1 MRAAGAP
8 QGSNSAPTG
17 GSAARDP
24 DGPPRGGTPECGARR
39 SFRRPQAWGDHT
51 STSHRAPLLVWVV
64 ACVVLF
70 FLVFPIFVVIPI
82 SFSAANYLQFP
93 PEDLSLRWY
102 RAYFG
107 GRGWV
112 DATILSAEVACVVSA
127 LATTL
132 GTAAAFGLVRS
143 DFPLKK
149 AVYGALLSPLIVP
162 SIITA
167 IALYFLF
174 APLHLIDSFTGLV
187 LAHTV
192 LALPLVVVV
201 VTASLRGFD
210 MALERAAMSLG
221 AAPWTA
227 LRRVTLPLI
236 APGIV
241 TAALLAFL
249 ASFDE
254 VVVAIFLSG
263 TDAVTLPKKIWEGV
277 WLEITPVIAA
287 ASTIVI
293 ALTIVLFVALE
304 FTRRRSES
312 TTGHALR

>member
-1 MRAAGAP
+1 MNGLK
-8 QGSNSAPTG
+8 
-17 GSAARDP
+17 
-24 DGPPRGGTPECGARR
+24 
-39 SFRRPQAWGDHT
+39 
-51 STSHRAPLLVWVV
+51 APLVVWIL
-64 ACVVLF
+64 AILVLF
-70 FLVFPIFVVIPI
+70 FLVFPLFVLIPL
-82 SFSAANYLQFP
+82 SFSDASYLQFP
-93 PEDLSLRWY
+93 PERLSLRWY
-102 RAYFG
+102 DAYFS

-112 DATILSAEVACVVSA
+112 TATMLSVRVASIVTV

-132 GTAAAFGLVRS
+132 GTAASFALVRS

-149 AVYGALLSPLIVP
+149 VVYGALLSPLIVP

-167 IALYFLF
+167 IAIYFLF
-174 APLHLIDSFTGLV
+174 APLHLVGNYWGLV

-192 LALPLVVVV
+192 LAIPLVVVV
-201 VTASLRGFD
+201 VTASLRGFNLT
-210 MALERAAMSLG
+210 LEHAAMSLG

-227 LRRVTLPLI
+227 LRRVTLPMI
-236 APGIV
+236 SPGIA

-263 TDAVTLPKKIWEGV
+263 SDAVTLPKKIWEGV

-293 ALTIVLFVALE
+293 CFTVALFAAIE
-304 FTRRRSES
+304 YMRRRSETIS
-312 TTGHALR
+312 GQSAR

>member
-1 MRAAGAP
+1 MP
-8 QGSNSAPTG
+8 
-17 GSAARDP
+17 
-24 DGPPRGGTPECGARR
+24 
-39 SFRRPQAWGDHT
+39 
-51 STSHRAPLLVWVV
+51 HRAPRLVWVV
-64 ACVVLF
+64 ACLVLF
-70 FLVFPIFVVIPI
+70 FLVFPMFVVIPI

-93 PEDLSLRWY
+93 PQNLSLRWY
-102 RAYFG
+102 GAYFG

-112 DATILSAEVACVVSA
+112 NATILSAEVACVVSA

-143 DFPLKK
+143 DFPFKK

-174 APLHLIDSFTGLV
+174 APLHLIDTFSGLV

-201 VTASLRGFD
+201 VTASLRGFNV
-210 MALERAAMSLG
+210 ALERAAMSLG
-221 AAPWTA
+221 ASPWTA

-236 APGIV
+236 APGIA
-241 TAALLAFL
+241 TGALLAFL

-263 TDAVTLPKKIWEGV
+263 TNAVTLPKKIWEGV

-293 ALTIVLFVALE
+293 TLTIVLFVALE
-304 FTRRRSES
+304 FVRRRSEF
-312 TTGHALR
+312 TIGHALR

>member
-1 MRAAGAP
+1 MTPR
-8 QGSNSAPTG
+8 SAP
-17 GSAARDP
+17 AA
-24 DGPPRGGTPECGARR
+24 
-39 SFRRPQAWGDHT
+39 
-51 STSHRAPLLVWVV
+51 VWIV
-64 ACVVLF
+64 AGLVLF

-93 PEDLSLRWY
+93 PKSLSLRWY
-102 RAYFG
+102 DAYFN

-112 DATILSAEVACVVSA
+112 DATVLSAEVAAVVTVF
-127 LATTL
+127 ATTL

-143 DFPLKK
+143 DFPMKK

-174 APLHLIDSFTGLV
+174 APMHLVGNFWGLV
-187 LAHTV
+187 LAHTI

-201 VTASLRGFD
+201 VSASLRGFN

-227 LRRVTLPLI
+227 LRRVTLPII
-236 APGIV
+236 APGIA
-241 TAALLAFL
+241 TGALLAFL

-254 VVVAIFLSG
+254 VVVAIFLAG

-287 ASTIVI
+287 ASTVVI
-293 ALTIVLFVALE
+293 ALTIVLFVVLE
-304 FTRRRSES
+304 IMRRRSEA
-312 TTGHALR
+312 TTGHVVH

>member
-1 MRAAGAP
+1 M
-8 QGSNSAPTG
+8 
-17 GSAARDP
+17 
-24 DGPPRGGTPECGARR
+24 
-39 SFRRPQAWGDHT
+39 
-51 STSHRAPLLVWVV
+51 STEHRAPALVWIV
-64 ACVVLF
+64 AGLVLL

-82 SFSAANYLQFP
+82 SFSGANYLQFP
-93 PEDLSLRWY
+93 PRTLSLRWY
-102 RAYFG
+102 DAYFG

-112 DATILSAEVACVVSA
+112 GATVLSAEVAAVVTV

-143 DFPLKK
+143 DFPMKK
-149 AVYGALLSPLIVP
+149 LVYGALLSPLIVP

-174 APLHLIDSFTGLV
+174 APLHLVDSFWGLV
-187 LAHTV
+187 LAHTL

-201 VTASLRGFD
+201 VTASLRGFNT
-210 MALERAAMSLG
+210 ALERAAMSLG

-227 LRRVTLPLI
+227 LRRVTLPII
-236 APGIV
+236 APGIA
-241 TAALLAFL
+241 TGALLAFL

-254 VVVAIFLSG
+254 VVVAIFLSH

-293 ALTIVLFVALE
+293 ALTVALFVVLE
-304 FTRRRSES
+304 FMRRRSEA
-312 TTGHALR
+312 TIGHALR

>member
-1 MRAAGAP
+1 M
-8 QGSNSAPTG
+8 NV
-17 GSAARDP
+17 ARK
-24 DGPPRGGTPECGARR
+24 
-39 SFRRPQAWGDHT
+39 
-51 STSHRAPLLVWVV
+51 APLAVWIV
-64 ACVVLF
+64 AALVLF
-70 FLVFPIFVVIPI
+70 FLVFPIFVVIPL

-102 RAYFG
+102 AAYLG

-112 DATILSAEVACVVSA
+112 DATILSVEVASVVTV
-127 LATTL
+127 LATVL
-132 GTAAAFGLVRS
+132 GTAAAFGIVRS
-143 DFPLKK
+143 DFPFKK

-174 APLHLIDSFTGLV
+174 APLHLVGNFWGLV
-187 LAHTV
+187 LAHTI

-201 VTASLRGFD
+201 VTASLRSFN

-227 LRRVTLPLI
+227 LRRITLPII
-236 APGIV
+236 APGIA
-241 TAALLAFL
+241 TGALLAFL

-254 VVVAIFLSG
+254 VVVAIFLAG

-287 ASTIVI
+287 ASTVVI
-293 ALTIVLFVALE
+293 ALTIALFVVLE
-304 FTRRRSES
+304 LMRRRSEE
-312 TTGHALR
+312 TTGLASH

>member
-1 MRAAGAP
+1 MNVNAADAALPATP
-8 QGSNSAPTG
+8 Q
-17 GSAARDP
+17 R
-24 DGPPRGGTPECGARR
+24 GARR
-39 SFRRPQAWGDHT
+39 PRNDGRT
-51 STSHRAPLLVWVV
+51 YRVPLFVWIV
-64 ACVVLF
+64 AGLVLF

-82 SFSAANYLQFP
+82 SFSAANFLQFP
-93 PEDLSLRWY
+93 PKSLSLRWY
-102 RAYFG
+102 NEYLG
-107 GRGWV
+107 GHGWV
-112 DATILSAEVACVVSA
+112 QATILSAEVAVVASA
-127 LATTL
+127 FATAI
-132 GTAAAFGLVRS
+132 GTAAAFGLIRS
-143 DFPLKK
+143 DFPMKK

-174 APLHLIDSFTGLV
+174 APLHLIDSFAGLV

-192 LALPLVVVV
+192 LGLPLVVVV
-201 VTASLRGFD
+201 VAASLRGFD
-210 MALERAAMSLG
+210 MTVERAAMSLG

-236 APGIV
+236 APGIA
-241 TAALLAFL
+241 TGALLAFL

-263 TDAVTLPKKIWEGV
+263 TNAVTLPKKIWEGV

-287 ASTIVI
+287 ASTVVI
-293 ALTIVLFVALE
+293 AVTVAL
-304 FTRRRSES
+304 FTALELMRRRSES

>member
-1 MRAAGAP
+1 MNASLKAPWPVWIFAGA
-8 QGSNSAPTG
+8 
-17 GSAARDP
+17 
-24 DGPPRGGTPECGARR
+24 
-39 SFRRPQAWGDHT
+39 
-51 STSHRAPLLVWVV
+51 
-64 ACVVLF
+64 VLF
-70 FLVFPIFVVIPI
+70 FLVFPIFVVMPI

-93 PEDLSLRWY
+93 PRSLSLRWY
-102 RAYFG
+102 DAYFG

-112 DATILSAEVACVVSA
+112 DATLLSVRVAAVVTVLS
-127 LATTL
+127 TIL
-132 GTAAAFGLVRS
+132 GTAAAFGIVRS
-143 DFPLKK
+143 DFPMKK

-174 APLHLIDSFTGLV
+174 APLHLVGNFWGLV
-187 LAHTV
+187 LAHTI

-201 VTASLRGFD
+201 VTASLRGFN

-227 LRRVTLPLI
+227 LRRVTLPIL
-236 APGIV
+236 APGIA

-287 ASTIVI
+287 ASSVVI
-293 ALTIVLFVALE
+293 AITIALFVVLE
-304 FTRRRSES
+304 LMRRRSER
-312 TTGHALR
+312 TTGQALR

>member
-1 MRAAGAP
+1 M
-8 QGSNSAPTG
+8 NV
-17 GSAARDP
+17 ARKV
-24 DGPPRGGTPECGARR
+24 
-39 SFRRPQAWGDHT
+39 
-51 STSHRAPLLVWVV
+51 PLAVWIV
-64 ACVVLF
+64 ATLVLF
-70 FLVFPIFVVIPI
+70 FLVFPILVVIPI

-93 PEDLSLRWY
+93 PENLSLRWY
-102 RAYFG
+102 AAYFG

-112 DATILSAEVACVVSA
+112 DATVLSVEVASVVTM
-127 LATTL
+127 LATVL
-132 GTAAAFGLVRS
+132 GTAAAFGIVRS
-143 DFPLKK
+143 DFPFKK

-174 APLHLIDSFTGLV
+174 APLHLVGSFWGLV
-187 LAHTV
+187 LAHTI

-201 VTASLRGFD
+201 VTASLRGFN

-227 LRRVTLPLI
+227 LRRITLPII
-236 APGIV
+236 APGIA
-241 TAALLAFL
+241 TGALLAFL

-254 VVVAIFLSG
+254 VVVAIFLAG

-287 ASTIVI
+287 ASTVVI
-293 ALTIVLFVALE
+293 ALTIALFVVLE
-304 FTRRRSES
+304 LMRRRSER
-312 TTGHALR
+312 TTGLALH